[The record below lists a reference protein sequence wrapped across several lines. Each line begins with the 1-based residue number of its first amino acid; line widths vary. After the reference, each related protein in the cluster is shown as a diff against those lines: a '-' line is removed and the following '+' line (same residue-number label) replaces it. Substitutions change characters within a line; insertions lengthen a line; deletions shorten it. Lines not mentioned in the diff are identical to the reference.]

1 MKIAKVFFRTILI
14 LSVVFAVSCSDQLTD
29 LNVNPNGIDPSD
41 ANPTLIMPTVQSS
54 MAMDYQ
60 RLGFGIL
67 SGVVQHTQEDSH
79 FGGFNHYDW
88 GEQDWNGWYG
98 MLRNNKFMYE
108 RAVELDYKFHQGV
121 ALTLRAFI
129 FGTITDLWGDAPY
142 TQAVQGAES
151 EEKLY
156 PPFDSQEVIYKGI
169 LEDLKAAGD
178 LFATGDLTGYLDGY
192 DIYYNG
198 DTQKWQ
204 QFANTL
210 ILRYSM
216 RLSEKLPDL
225 ARSGVESVYASGVY
239 IKTAADDAL
248 TDFPGTSGADSWSLS
263 AAFNPDQSNWRRRKP
278 CQTLLNELLENDD
291 PRLEVWI
298 QPVHVR
304 WVPDPGLATA
314 VDEFIREDGVILN
327 GVQYYTDLEFQQKIH
342 QEGHEYTRH
351 FNPALYEPTPPTV
364 IGTLNTSEYVGIPP
378 GLLYPDYH
386 NFNPNTGQSV
396 QNQHVSQISNIFKQ
410 SSGELLKARLASAAE
425 THFILAEAAQRGWAA
440 GDAKMHYEAGVRSSL
455 EAWGVEDEYASYI
468 AEPGVAYNNTLERI
482 IEQKWIASWAA
493 STESWFDFRRTG
505 LPAMKAGPASSAPV
519 LPVRF
524 IYGGDEL
531 FNNTENV
538 NAAIN
543 NLEETP
549 YSGPRGKNSQWSR
562 PWIVQGT
569 EEPW

>member
-1 MKIAKVFFRTILI
+1 MKISTVFSGTIL
-14 LSVVFAVSCSDQLTD
+14 LLGLMTAVSCSDQLSE
-29 LNVNPNGIDPSD
+29 LNVNPNELDPST

-54 MAMDYQ
+54 LAMEYQ

-67 SGVVQHTQEDSH
+67 SGVIQHTQEDSH

-88 GEQDWNGWYG
+88 GGEDWGSWYG
-98 MLRNNKFMYE
+98 MLRNNKFLYE
-108 RAVELDYKFHQGV
+108 RSVELDYKFHQGV

-142 TQAVQGAES
+142 TEAVQGDQS

-156 PPFDSQEVIYKGI
+156 PSFESQEVIYRGV
-169 LEDLKAAGD
+169 LEDLKAAAA
-178 LFATGDLTGYLDGY
+178 LFATGDNTGYLDGY
-192 DIYYNG
+192 DIFYNG
-198 DTQKWQ
+198 DPQKWQ

-225 ARSGVESVYASGVY
+225 ARSGVESVYSSGVY
-239 IKTAADDAL
+239 IKDAADDAAMS
-248 TDFPGTSGADSWSLS
+248 FPGNSQGSSWSLS
-263 AAFNPDQSNWRRRKP
+263 VAFNPDQSNWRRRKP
-278 CQTLLNELLENDD
+278 CQTLLDVLLANND

-304 WVPDPGLATA
+304 WVADPDLPTAT
-314 VDEFIREDGVILN
+314 DEFIREDGVILD
-327 GVQYYTDLEFQQKIH
+327 GVEYYTDLEFQEKIH
-342 QEGHEYTRH
+342 AQGHEYTRH
-351 FNPALYEPTPPTV
+351 FNPGLYEPTPPTTL
-364 IGTLNTSEYVGIPP
+364 GPLNTSEYVGIPP

-396 QNQHVSQISNIFKQ
+396 QNQHVSQISNIFKE
-410 SSGELLKARLASAAE
+410 SSGPLLKARLASAAE

-440 GDAKMHYEAGVRSSL
+440 GDAQEHYNAGVQHSL
-455 EAWGVEDEYASYI
+455 KTWGVGDAYADYI
-468 AEPGVAYNNTLERI
+468 AGPGVAYDNTLERI
-482 IEQKWIASWAA
+482 IEQKWIAAWAA
-493 STESWFDFRRTG
+493 SAEAWFDFRRTG
-505 LPAMKAGPASSAPV
+505 LPVLAAGPASPAPV

-538 NAAIN
+538 NAAIE
-543 NLEETP
+543 NLEETS
-549 YSGPRGKNSQWSR
+549 YSGQKGKNSQWSKS
-562 PWIVQGT
+562 WLLQGT
-569 EEPW
+569 GEPW